1 MPYCQVI
8 LSQKKLVCY
17 TVFVENLTKTEKRL
31 FRKLST
37 PQKIQDY
44 LDRLPMNHE
53 YKGETLMSPRRV
65 IREQKAHCIEAALFA
80 AAVVAYHG
88 GKPLLLDLKT
98 IGLPHDYDHVVA
110 LFKVGKYWGAIS
122 KTNHVV
128 LRYRDPVYRS
138 LRELAMS
145 YFHEYF
151 IANGKKTLRSYS
163 KPFLLSKKYEWIT
176 TEENLWEIETA
187 LDKSPHVEMVSK
199 FQISRLRKAGRFERT
214 IAGKE
219 EWVSRN

>member
-1 MPYCQVI
+1 MPYCQVV
-8 LSQKKLVCY
+8 LSQKSLVCY
-17 TVFVENLTKTEKRL
+17 TVFVENLTKTEKKL
-31 FRKLST
+31 FEKLST

-80 AAVVAYHG
+80 AAVLAYHG
-88 GKPLLLDLKT
+88 HKPLLFDLKT

-110 LFKVGKYWGAIS
+110 LFKVGKHWGAIS

-128 LRYRDPVYRS
+128 LRYRDPIYRS

-163 KPFLLSKKYEWIT
+163 KPFRLSTKYEWIT
-176 TEENLWEIETA
+176 TEEDLWGIETA
-187 LDKSPHVEMVSK
+187 LDRSSHVEMVST
-199 FQISRLRKAGRFERT
+199 FQISKLRKASRFERV

-219 EWVSRN
+219 EWICRN